1 MWNEPSRERLS
12 IIPKLYETEAVPLGD
27 KLIYLHF
34 FITGCDWYACEYD
47 GEDLFFGFVILNN
60 DYEMAEWGYVSF
72 SELQSIKVDGWLEVD
87 CELEELWQPKRAV
100 EIEKIREAQGWIRVN
115 KAEKTIS
122 KKDELILKTKAGHF
136 TDLKDLFAEV
146 TGPNSDFFG
155 IDPYPVLEVANEK
168 KSD

>member
-12 IIPKLYETEAVPLGD
+12 KIPKFYETEHVPL
-27 KLIYLHF
+27 KEKIVWIHF
-34 FITGCDWYACEYD
+34 FIGGSDWYGIEFD
-47 GEDLFFGFVILNN
+47 GKDVFFGFAILNN
-60 DYEMAEWGYVSF
+60 DYEMSEWGYVSF
-72 SELQSIKVDGWLEVD
+72 SELQSIKADGWLEVD
-87 CELEELWQPKRAV
+87 CELEELWQPKRAI

-136 TDLKDLFAEV
+136 TDFKDLFVEV
-146 TGPNSDFFG
+146 TDPNSDFLG
-155 IDPYPVLEVANEK
+155 IDPYPVWEVANEK